1 MQLAQKY
8 KKPCL
13 FHSEVIT
20 DTNGN
25 IVRNG
30 VSDPDLIYET
40 ARKFPQIPVI
50 LGHMGL
56 GGKEANEVAINTLI
70 SSIEN
75 GDARLYADLAWVD
88 FDNPLKPTIVEII
101 KRLLNTSQGDKT
113 ERLLFGT
120 DAPLGIFGERALK
133 QKTPTK
139 I

>member
-75 GDARLYADLAWVD
+75 G
-88 FDNPLKPTIVEII
+88 EI
-101 KRLLNTSQGDKT
+101 G
-113 ERLLFGT
+113 
-120 DAPLGIFGERALK
+120 RAHV
-133 QKTPTK
+133 
-139 I
+139 